1 MCKCFYVFVKH
12 NQLKTLQ
19 HTHLYQFHHK
29 VPSWGL
35 VFILKKRLLFYDC
48 LVSFL
53 RKCDSLLSRTR
64 DFSICQSI
72 HTNPKK
78 HPSLLPIDYWGGVLS
93 LSIKWSQHNAD
104 HSPSFTAKVKNG
116 HSCISTPHSCSQHAQ
131 GFCHAYWIIEGKC
144 IYETV
149 EVLWHKLL
157 LTMNLVLR
165 GHSSHNASM
174 FSAVQLQILKYVI
187 HKNMYYNIQQ
197 NEKMSTHPATCQN
210 P

>member
-1 MCKCFYVFVKH
+1 MWKCFYIFVKH

-144 IYETV
+144 IYETC
-149 EVLWHKLL
+149 
-157 LTMNLVLR
+157 R
-165 GHSSHNASM
+165 
-174 FSAVQLQILKYVI
+174 SAVTQTPANHEFGTARSQFTQCQHVFSSAVTNLKVRY
-187 HKNMYYNIQQ
+187 
-197 NEKMSTHPATCQN
+197 S
-210 P
+210 